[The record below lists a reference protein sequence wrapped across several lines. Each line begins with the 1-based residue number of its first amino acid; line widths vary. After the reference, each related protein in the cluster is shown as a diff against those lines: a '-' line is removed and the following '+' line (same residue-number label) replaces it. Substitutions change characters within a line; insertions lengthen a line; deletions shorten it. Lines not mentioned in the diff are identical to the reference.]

1 MTPSLVNF
9 VKAHEGFRAE
19 AYQDTGS
26 VWTIGYGSTGPDIV
40 KGLVWTEE
48 QAEFRL
54 ELDLDRAQKQA
65 QNLLKR
71 NQISSDSLDALTD
84 FVYNLGARSL
94 ETSHLLQCVNS
105 GDDIGAAKAFLAWD
119 HVAQAEIKGLLIRRL
134 EEAAMYLRGTT

>member
-1 MTPSLVNF
+1 MISQALIAF

-19 AYQDTGS
+19 SYQDTGS
-26 VWTIGYGSTGPDIV
+26 VWTAGYGSTGPDIV

-54 ELDLDRAQKQA
+54 ELDLTRAQSQA
-65 QNLLKR
+65 QKLVKR
-71 NQISSDSLDALTD
+71 NLAGPALDALTD

-105 GDDIGAAKAFLAWD
+105 GDDMGAAKAFLAWS
-119 HVAQAEIKGLLIRRL
+119 HVGQAEIKGLLIRRL
-134 EEAAMYLRGTT
+134 EEAAMYLRGV

>member
-1 MTPSLVNF
+1 MTLSSTIISF
-9 VKAHEGFRAE
+9 VKSHEGFRAE

-26 VWTIGYGSTGPDIV
+26 VWTVGYGSTGPDIV
-40 KGLVWTEE
+40 KGVVWTEA

-54 ELDLDRAQKQA
+54 AVDLTAA
-65 QNLLKR
+65 QNSVIKLLKR
-71 NQISSDSLDALTD
+71 KLSGGATDALTD

-94 ETSHLLQCVNS
+94 ETSHLLQCVNA

-134 EEAAMYLRGTT
+134 EEATMYLRGV